1 MEINQN
7 LVELVNAR
15 VKDLAVEVQMLNAF
29 EFAEELDL
37 PVKEANSA
45 LLEKLTTKF
54 ELDEPLE
61 DFEEANEALETFK
74 IKIEES
80 LQLDRIRSILLKNGL
95 SFDSAKEIVNIRDA
109 SLNHIVKVL
118 EITKEE
124 LEE

>member
-29 EFAEELDL
+29 EFAEELEL
-37 PVKEANSA
+37 PVKEANSV
-45 LLEKLTTKF
+45 LLEKLTAKF

-61 DFEEANEALETFK
+61 DFEDANEALETFK
-74 IKIEES
+74 TKIEES

-95 SFDSAKEIVNIRDA
+95 SFEAAKEIVSLRDD
-109 SLNHIVKVL
+109 SLNHIIKVL

-124 LEE
+124 LEG